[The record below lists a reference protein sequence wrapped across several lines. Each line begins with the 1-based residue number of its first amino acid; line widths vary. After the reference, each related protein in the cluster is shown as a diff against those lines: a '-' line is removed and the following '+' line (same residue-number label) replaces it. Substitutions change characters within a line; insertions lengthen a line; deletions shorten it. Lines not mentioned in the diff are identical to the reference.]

1 MHVLLFVNIAQRM
14 EFLWLLMSV
23 AIAQAG
29 TKNGSYKNML
39 QGYLTGQL
47 SSALGAYQI
56 EALKKEIKSF
66 TDVIDKSIKEFKG
79 NMKSEVKT
87 RKIIFFK
94 I

>member
-47 SSALGAYQI
+47 SSALGVYQV
-56 EALKKEIKSF
+56 EALRREFKSF
-66 TDVIDKSIKEFKG
+66 TDEINKSMKAFKEG
-79 NMKSEVKT
+79 MKSEVKT
-87 RKIIFFK
+87 RT
-94 I
+94 

>member
-47 SSALGAYQI
+47 SSALGVYQV
-56 EALKKEIKSF
+56 EALRREFKSF
-66 TDVIDKSIKEFKG
+66 TDVINKSMKAFKEG
-79 NMKSEVKT
+79 MKSEVKT
-87 RKIIFFK
+87 RT
-94 I
+94 